1 MNKIQIVI
9 NVILVAAVA
18 TLFGIVLAGK
28 KPASAEVAVSTPS
41 EVMPVAYLNVD
52 SLLANYTFAQE
63 ASEKLMTKQED
74 ARVKMNTKLRTFQNE
89 VADFQRKLENNG
101 FLSRERAEQ
110 AQQKL
115 AKKEQELQELEAKLT
130 QDIMIENQKLNVQL
144 ADSLTNYLKEF
155 NADRLISSF
164 ELITVKFSS
173 INYDVSEKNIYKLV
187 YEKSMYCLT
196 YENIQNMLA
205 HIHGIQDV
213 AIVKHKNYAALL
225 SIIDSPIYSYVKANI
240 AEYFEIIFK
249 ECDGKIE
256 DDEMT
261 ILNVLNDESIT
272 DEVKKH
278 YISLLS
284 NFVSDISQV
293 NDHKLWSVL
302 LEQRKLH
309 FGENNLYYCFAE
321 YKSLTALLIG
331 YINRYS
337 GIIDISNISV
347 ETDEQFKRKI
357 FDATIKC
364 YELSDAKYGQIL
376 SSTTIVCDTS
386 FDIDNVPTSKMN
398 VLIDNGIIR
407 MSKGCLNSIRNKYKD
422 VLFRFVK
429 VNIVDYVDIMN
440 ASLFAFSELIE
451 ILNWPIEDDIKLT
464 LLGFTN
470 EKISVVDKKYS
481 DRVLAYIL
489 TNHFLIEDLLP
500 LLRQYNYYSLDI
512 RHIIFDLAIRNIYR
526 VINAP
531 SDLSDTVCREFFST
545 ERLNDDE
552 KINLFTAL
560 ISTISRERVEEYALI
575 LNRKDLASALDPIK
589 RTKLLCNSQNK
600 KILDEYKDRGWIRDY
615 AINQNNTHYNVR
627 KVNSV
632 VNRTVEDI

>member
-1 MNKIQIVI
+1 
-9 NVILVAAVA
+9 
-18 TLFGIVLAGK
+18 
-28 KPASAEVAVSTPS
+28 
-41 EVMPVAYLNVD
+41 
-52 SLLANYTFAQE
+52 
-63 ASEKLMTKQED
+63 
-74 ARVKMNTKLRTFQNE
+74 
-89 VADFQRKLENNG
+89 
-101 FLSRERAEQ
+101 
-110 AQQKL
+110 
-115 AKKEQELQELEAKLT
+115 
-130 QDIMIENQKLNVQL
+130 
-144 ADSLTNYLKEF
+144 
-155 NADRLISSF
+155 
-164 ELITVKFSS
+164 
-173 INYDVSEKNIYKLV
+173 
-187 YEKSMYCLT
+187 
-196 YENIQNMLA
+196 
-205 HIHGIQDV
+205 
-213 AIVKHKNYAALL
+213 
-225 SIIDSPIYSYVKANI
+225 
-240 AEYFEIIFK
+240 
-249 ECDGKIE
+249 
-256 DDEMT
+256 
-261 ILNVLNDESIT
+261 
-272 DEVKKH
+272 
-278 YISLLS
+278 
-284 NFVSDISQV
+284 
-293 NDHKLWSVL
+293 
-302 LEQRKLH
+302 
-309 FGENNLYYCFAE
+309 
-321 YKSLTALLIG
+321 
-331 YINRYS
+331 
-337 GIIDISNISV
+337 
-347 ETDEQFKRKI
+347 
-357 FDATIKC
+357 
-364 YELSDAKYGQIL
+364 
-376 SSTTIVCDTS
+376 
-386 FDIDNVPTSKMN
+386 
-398 VLIDNGIIR
+398 